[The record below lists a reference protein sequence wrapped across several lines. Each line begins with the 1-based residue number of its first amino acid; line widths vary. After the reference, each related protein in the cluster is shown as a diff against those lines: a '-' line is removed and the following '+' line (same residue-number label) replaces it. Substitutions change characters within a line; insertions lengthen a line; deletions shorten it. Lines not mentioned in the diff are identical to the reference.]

1 MALDHFNRFLNVTF
15 ESTSGVI
22 ICSFQEECNC
32 TCHIEYGICNNHSI
46 SRLTLGNSLGA
57 MYTSPIKPTTSSYY
71 CYSAST
77 TVASVGLTVIV
88 HGTFHFG
95 NIILSANDVQMMTEC
110 IHVSVIYAMSCTVV
124 VSLIAALIIAIASCI
139 YVRSRLR
146 TINTECIQ
154 PIYDDLQD
162 IKESS
167 IYADTNVA
175 YSTS

>member
-1 MALDHFNRFLNVTF
+1 M
-15 ESTSGVI
+15 
-22 ICSFQEECNC
+22 
-32 TCHIEYGICNNHSI
+32 
-46 SRLTLGNSLGA
+46 
-57 MYTSPIKPTTSSYY
+57 
-71 CYSAST
+71 
-77 TVASVGLTVIV
+77 ASVGLTVIV
-88 HGTFHFG
+88 HGTFDFDKISV
-95 NIILSANDVQMMTEC
+95 NNDQTMTEC
-110 IHVSVIYAMSCTVV
+110 IDISVIYAMSCTVV
-124 VSLIAALIIAIASCI
+124 VSLIAALIVAIVSCI

>member
-1 MALDHFNRFLNVTF
+1 M
-15 ESTSGVI
+15 
-22 ICSFQEECNC
+22 
-32 TCHIEYGICNNHSI
+32 
-46 SRLTLGNSLGA
+46 
-57 MYTSPIKPTTSSYY
+57 
-71 CYSAST
+71 
-77 TVASVGLTVIV
+77 ASVGLTVIV

-95 NIILSANDVQMMTEC
+95 KISENDDQMMTEC
-110 IHVSVIYAMSCTVV
+110 IDISVIYAMSCTVV
-124 VSLIAALIIAIASCI
+124 VSLIAALIVAIVSCI